1 MEQYRFDPYTVQP
14 LNPPRPVNNRTWLG
28 SGYQSGG
35 TVQAPVQP
43 QPPEEQ
49 ANVIVTRVASNDE
62 AKAVPTDF
70 SGKLRLMLDWGHGYI
85 YAKAL
90 GDDGNPVFRKFRYEP
105 EDPSAAVPVG
115 APAPAVVYAPLEA
128 LEQLRQEVNA
138 LREELAV
145 AKAPAKETAGKPAGK
160 GSKT

>member
-1 MEQYRFDPYTVQP
+1 MEYRFDPYTGQP
-14 LNPPRPVNNRTWLG
+14 LRPTNSRTWLG
-28 SGYQSGG
+28 SGYQPGG

-43 QPPEEQ
+43 QPTEEQ

-62 AKAVPTDF
+62 AKAIPTDF
-70 SGKLRLMLDWGHGYI
+70 SGRLRLMLDWGHGYI

-105 EDPSAAVPVG
+105 EDPPAAVPVG
-115 APAPAVVYAPLEA
+115 APAPAVVYAPLEELDRLREEVDA
-128 LEQLRQEVNA
+128 LRQE
-138 LREELAV
+138 LTS
-145 AKAPAKETAGKPAGK
+145 AKAPVKETAEKPAGK